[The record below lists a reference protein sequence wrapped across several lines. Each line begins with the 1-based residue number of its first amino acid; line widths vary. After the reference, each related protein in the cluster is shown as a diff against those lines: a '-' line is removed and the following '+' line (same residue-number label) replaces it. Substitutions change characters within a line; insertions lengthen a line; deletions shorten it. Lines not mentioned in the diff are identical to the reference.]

1 MDTDDLFASGGA
13 ILPVG
18 VGVLLVL
25 SALGGV
31 AQGSVASNADASVDS
46 AVDGSPLAVQD
57 GANNTTVQQ
66 GVNNTTDVTI
76 SIVRAMETAQ
86 NETNGTS
93 VGAELKRKGNVTDLE
108 RPSRVYEVDVLA
120 ANGTHF
126 VVDVNAT
133 DGSVRQAQ
141 TSDNETGFFEGL
153 LGNDDEDEVVDR
165 NVNLSEIR
173 SGGEAVEV
181 AQNET
186 EDNRTVTTVELTSRN
201 ETLVYD
207 IELVTEEGARSTV
220 SVAADPADGD
230 VLSNE
235 TTEEG
240 TEELL
245 G

>member
-1 MDTDDLFASGGA
+1 MDTGNLPASGREF
-13 ILPVG
+13 LSVG

-57 GANNTTVQQ
+57 GGNNTTQE

-93 VGAELKRKGNVTDLE
+93 VGAELKQKGNVTELE

-133 DGSVRQAQ
+133 DGSVRQVQ
-141 TSDNETGFFEGL
+141 MSDNETGFFEGL
-153 LGNDDEDEVVDR
+153 FGDDEEEVPDR

-173 SGGEAVEV
+173 SGGEAVALV
-181 AQNET
+181 QNET
-186 EDNRTVTTVELTSRN
+186 EDNRTVTTVGLTSRN
-201 ETLVYD
+201 GTLVYD

-220 SVAADPADGD
+220 SVAADPAEGG

-235 TTEEG
+235 TTEG
-240 TEELL
+240 DGDALL
-245 G
+245 W